1 MDDDLPGA
9 MDVDFGIDDE
19 LRYPSP
25 EQSDAGEDEMI
36 AALVRDIDHLQ
47 GLAES
52 LRDLALEYR
61 GRLRELER
69 HRADRKGKGK
79 ERARN

>member
-1 MDDDLPGA
+1 
-9 MDVDFGIDDE
+9 
-19 LRYPSP
+19 
-25 EQSDAGEDEMI
+25 MI